1 MPREPNARRSTPVV
15 GMKDIA
21 ERLGVS
27 TGTVD
32 RALNGKPGVSPET
45 RARVLAAARD
55 LGYRPNLA
63 ARYLRSRKQVR
74 ISVHLPRRGS
84 LFWDTLREGI
94 REAAAPFAPSLA
106 VDFHAADDRDIALL
120 APPATAEPDAI
131 IVAPASPA
139 AARRIKD
146 AARRGIP
153 VACVAA
159 DVPGPRLLSVSADPF
174 SVGAL
179 AGELIARF
187 VPGGGEVA
195 LVADSLSTP
204 AHAEHVRGF
213 ESSLAMV
220 GPRVALGAIVP
231 SPADER
237 EAQRRMREMLRAGP
251 RLKALYVSAGDPLPV
266 LRAAEREGRLPG
278 LTVVVADLRPEI
290 FDWIRAGKV
299 AAAVYQRPLTQGQL
313 VLQSLHQFL
322 QTRAAPDPAE
332 RFVTPYAV
340 MGSNLDL
347 VLERLRAARVPSLP
361 QQEWHAAAGQ
371 VR

>member
-1 MPREPNARRSTPVV
+1 
-15 GMKDIA
+15 MKDIA
-21 ERLGVS
+21 ARLGIS

-45 RARVLAAARD
+45 CARVLAAARD

-63 ARYLRSRKQVR
+63 ARYLRSRRQVR
-74 ISVHLPRRGS
+74 ISVHLPRRAS

-106 VDFHAADDRDIALL
+106 VDFHASDDRDVALL
-120 APPATAEPDAI
+120 ASPAAGEPDAI

-139 AARRIKD
+139 ATRRIHD

-159 DVPGPRLLSVSADPF
+159 DVPGSPRLLSVSADPF

-179 AGELIARF
+179 AGELVARF

-195 LVADSLSTP
+195 LVGESVSTP
-204 AHAEHVRGF
+204 AHAEHLRGF

-220 GPRVALGAIVP
+220 GPHVALGTVVP

-237 EAQRRMREMLRAGP
+237 EAQRRVREMLRAGP
-251 RLKALYVSAGDPLPV
+251 RLKAIYISAGDPLPV
-266 LRAAEREGRLPG
+266 LRAAVREGRLPG

-290 FDWIRAGKV
+290 FDWIRTGKV

-322 QTRAAPDPAE
+322 LTRAAPDPAV
-332 RFVTPYAV
+332 RFVAPYAV

-347 VLERLRAARVPSLP
+347 VLERLRTAHVPSLP
-361 QQEWHAAAGQ
+361 QQEWHASASP